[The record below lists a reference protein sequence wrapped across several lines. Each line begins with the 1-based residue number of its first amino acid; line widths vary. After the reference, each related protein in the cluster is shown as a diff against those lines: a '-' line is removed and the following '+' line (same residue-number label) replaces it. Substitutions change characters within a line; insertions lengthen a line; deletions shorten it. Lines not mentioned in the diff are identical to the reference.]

1 MTVVERTLRDA
12 MGRRSHGLLSFG
24 SIGGLLAAS
33 NGVVTLIDTPN
44 TAYDVKERRPYWKVW
59 VIAITLTVG
68 LSLLVAEGAA
78 LIVFADR
85 LSPWLSQWIARA
97 FNLGWPILVLWRVA
111 SYVLSLPLFLISI
124 EGAYYFGPDI
134 VQKWRWITPGA
145 VFDDRRVGDR
155 VSALLLLSESWAQL
169 QRHLR
174 QPWGGR
180 CLNALA
186 LPDRISRFDRG

>member
-1 MTVVERTLRDA
+1 
-12 MGRRSHGLLSFG
+12 MGGRNHGLLSFG
-24 SIGGLLAAS
+24 FIGGLLAAS

-111 SYVLSLPLFLISI
+111 SYVLGLTLFLISI

-145 VFDDRRVGDR
+145 VFAIVASGIGSRLF
-155 VSALLLLSESWAQL
+155 SFYLSWAQL
-169 QRHLR
+169 QGHLR
-174 QPWGGR
+174 QPSGGH
-180 CLNALA
+180 
-186 LPDRISRFDRG
+186 